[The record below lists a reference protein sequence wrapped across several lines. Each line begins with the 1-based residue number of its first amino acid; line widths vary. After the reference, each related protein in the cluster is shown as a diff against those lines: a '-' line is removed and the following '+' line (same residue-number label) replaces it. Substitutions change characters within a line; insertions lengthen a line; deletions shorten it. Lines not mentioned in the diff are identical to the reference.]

1 MAQAGVSANRLEL
14 LQIADAVAREK
25 AIDRQV
31 VIMAM
36 EDAIQKAAK
45 SRYGSENEIK
55 AEVDPKTGEIRLA
68 RLLEVVEQV
77 TMEATQISL
86 EEARRRNPAAQ
97 VGDFIAEPLPPLDFG
112 RVAAQN
118 AKQVI
123 VQKVREAERERQ
135 FDEYKDRV
143 GEIVNGIV
151 KRVEYGNVIV
161 DLGRAEAIVRRDETL
176 PRENFRYGDRIRAY
190 VYDVRR
196 EQRGPQIFLSRT
208 HPEFMAKLFAQEVPE
223 VYDGIVTIKSVARDP
238 GSRAKIAVVSRDA
251 SIDPVG
257 ACVGM
262 RGSRVQAVVNELQGE
277 KIDIIQWSPDAATF
291 IVNALAPAEV
301 VKVVLD
307 EDAERIEV
315 VVPDA
320 QLSLA
325 IGRKGQNV
333 RLASQLT
340 GWDIDIMTEASESER
355 RQAEFAERSST
366 FMEALDVDEVIAQLL
381 ASEGFSSV
389 EEVAFVEPSEI
400 ASIEGFDE
408 NTAAE
413 IQTRAREHL
422 EKIEAEQDAKR
433 KALGV
438 SDDVAA
444 IPGLTTAMLVAL
456 GEKNVKTVEDL
467 ADCATDDLLGWNER
481 KDKETIHHEGILD
494 NFTLGKP
501 EIEDLIL
508 AARVKAGWISEADLA
523 PPPEAEADAEAKAKA
538 TSRTRPRTA
547 APRHERRPLP
557 GAFEEHMPLRQD
569 VAEHEHESE
578 TDDTVRRCALTRMR
592 LPKEDL
598 IRFVLAPS
606 GEIVPDLKERL
617 PGRGVWV
624 TADRAIVAEAAKR
637 NVFARALKAQAKV
650 PAGLADQV
658 DRLLADAALGALAL
672 ANKAGEVVFGTAK
685 VEEAIAKGK
694 VAALIHASDAAE
706 DGCRKLDGKF
716 RAGARDGNPAPI
728 RVFSA
733 DELGLASGKTN
744 VIHAALIQGGAAA
757 KFLASASR
765 AERYRKGTAAFAQPI
780 GSDTD
785 KE

>member
-25 AIDRQV
+25 SIDRQV
-31 VIMAM
+31 VIAAM

-45 SRYGSENEIK
+45 SRYGSENEIR
-55 AEVDPKTGEIRLA
+55 AEVDPKTGEVRLA
-68 RLLEVVEQV
+68 RLLEVAEDV
-77 TMEATQISL
+77 TNEATQVPL
-86 EEARRRNPAAQ
+86 AEARRRNPDAQ
-97 VGDFIAEPLPPLDFG
+97 IGDFLAEELPPLDFG

-135 FDEYKDRV
+135 YDEYKDRV

-223 VYDGIVTIKSVARDP
+223 VYEGIVTIKSVARDP

-291 IVNALAPAEV
+291 IVNGLAPAEV

-315 VVPDA
+315 VVPDS

-355 RQAEFAERSST
+355 RQTEFAERSAM

-381 ASEGFSSV
+381 ASEGFSSI

-400 ASIEGFDE
+400 SSIEGFDE
-408 NTAAE
+408 TTADE

-422 EKIEAEQDAKR
+422 DRVEAELDAKR

-438 SDDVAA
+438 ADELTE

-456 GEKNVKTVEDL
+456 GENNVKSVEDL
-467 ADCATDDLLGWNER
+467 ADCATDDLAGWSER
-481 KDKETIHHEGILD
+481 KDKDTIHHAGFIDGFGLSKAQVE
-494 NFTLGKP
+494 
-501 EIEDLIL
+501 ELIL
-508 AARVKAGWISEADLA
+508 AARVKAGWITEADLQ
-523 PPPEAEADAEAKAKA
+523 PKEAEADEDEGDEA
-538 TSRTRPRTA
+538 
-547 APRHERRPLP
+547 
-557 GAFEEHMPLRQD
+557 G
-569 VAEHEHESE
+569 
-578 TDDTVRRCALTRMR
+578 
-592 LPKEDL
+592 
-598 IRFVLAPS
+598 S
-606 GEIVPDLKERL
+606 GEL
-617 PGRGVWV
+617 
-624 TADRAIVAEAAKR
+624 AEEET
-637 NVFARALKAQAKV
+637 
-650 PAGLADQV
+650 PA
-658 DRLLADAALGALAL
+658 
-672 ANKAGEVVFGTAK
+672 
-685 VEEAIAKGK
+685 
-694 VAALIHASDAAE
+694 
-706 DGCRKLDGKF
+706 
-716 RAGARDGNPAPI
+716 
-728 RVFSA
+728 
-733 DELGLASGKTN
+733 
-744 VIHAALIQGGAAA
+744 GGAA
-757 KFLASASR
+757 
-765 AERYRKGTAAFAQPI
+765 
-780 GSDTD
+780 
-785 KE
+785 